1 MAYFLPVHL
10 SLLVEFESGAYFF
23 WSGQEVGRG
32 VGYEKKFGDSTLSV
46 IDNLI
51 GQSNMLCGQKCVIAH

>member
-23 WSGQEVGRG
+23 WSGQEVG
-32 VGYEKKFGDSTLSV
+32 KFGNSTLSV
-46 IDNLI
+46 MDNLI
-51 GQSNMLCGQKCVIAH
+51 GQSNMLCGQKVGDLMCVIAH